1 MQNMF
6 FFLRD
11 SNIYIGFYSLVL
23 LKVFD
28 LSEEAPDK
36 VLHKIYC
43 NFERLKSNGDTI
55 AFEIQ
60 KSLRLIVSYLLVMFC
75 IQEDFQLD

>member
-1 MQNMF
+1 MF
-6 FFLRD
+6 FFLRN
-11 SNIYIGFYSLVL
+11 SNIYFGFYSLAL
-23 LKVFD
+23 HKVFD
-28 LSEEAPDK
+28 LSEESPDK
-36 VLHKIYC
+36 VLHRIYC

-75 IQEDFQLD
+75 IQEAFQLN